1 METLRIES
9 RDFYGNLIS
18 TLLIAYEYHDNG
30 KQQHEDGTYYWE
42 ERASLVS
49 AAIDVSEYGDVPMP
63 ISLNDELTA
72 RYEALITEHTGLEIE
87 GAAA

>member
-42 ERASLVS
+42 ERASLV
-49 AAIDVSEYGDVPMP
+49 AAQIEVGDTTMP
-63 ISLNDELTA
+63 VSLNDELTA

>member
-30 KQQHEDGTYYWE
+30 KQLSDDGSCYWE
-42 ERASLVS
+42 ERASLVG
-49 AAIDVSEYGDVPMP
+49 AQIEVSDMTMP
-63 ISLNDELTA
+63 VTLNDELRA
-72 RYEALITEHTGLEIE
+72 QYEALITEHTGLEIE
-87 GAAA
+87 GEAA

>member
-49 AAIDVSEYGDVPMP
+49 AAIDVSDMTMP
-63 ISLNDELTA
+63 VTLNDELRA
-72 RYEALITEHTGLEIE
+72 QYEALITEHTGLEIE

>member
-49 AAIDVSEYGDVPMP
+49 AQIEVSDMTIPV
-63 ISLNDELTA
+63 SLNDELRA
-72 RYEALITEHTGLEIE
+72 QYEALITEHTGLEIE
-87 GAAA
+87 GVAA